1 MVGEE
6 MKQTVRSFERKVEM
20 WQRLCQGS
28 SGRKAYARRQ
38 AYVWQSLADN
48 ARKEFNKC
56 ITIQ

>member
-1 MVGEE
+1 